1 MTAVSKATATRD
13 LTEMLSENLLWTED
27 QGKSLRYF
35 INVPGWSH
43 GVQTEDESHR
53 RPERPKE

>member
-13 LTEMLSENLLWTED
+13 LTEMLAEDLLWTQG
-27 QGKSLRYF
+27 QGKGLRYF

-43 GVQTEDESHR
+43 GVRAAAAT
-53 RPERPKE
+53 